1 MIVFNRRTEV
11 IMAWFSLTGSNPTL
25 SSNYTLEP
33 SEPTN
38 CSGTPQAVCAIQ
50 ASNDGTD
57 KPDITNALQNEMI
70 LALHN
75 GVPSTNVKLKAR

>member
-1 MIVFNRRTEV
+1 
-11 IMAWFSLTGSNPTL
+11 MAWFSLTGSNPTL
-25 SSNYTLEP
+25 PSNYTLVT

-38 CSGTPQAVCAIQ
+38 CTGTPQSICALQ

-57 KPDITNALQNEMI
+57 RPDITNALQNEMI

>member
-1 MIVFNRRTEV
+1 
-11 IMAWFSLTGSNPTL
+11 MAWFSLTGSNPTL
-25 SSNYTLEP
+25 SSDYTLVA

-38 CSGTPQAVCAIQ
+38 CTGTPQAICALQ
-50 ASNDGTD
+50 ANNDGSN

-75 GVPSTNVKLKAR
+75 GASSSNVKLKAR